1 MGRSVAILK
10 LGGSVITYKDL
21 PLTPNV
27 RAIRNIAKA
36 IPRDVVGR
44 LVVVHGGGSFGH
56 WAAKTY
62 SLSSEDPFERAANF
76 SVIRWAMESL
86 NNVITKLLIEAGL
99 PACSLQTSALVV
111 NKSGEIGEDRLEI
124 VSRFLSMGLIP
135 VMFGDAVLDS
145 EAGFS
150 IASGDSLCAQLVERL
165 EAERVVF
172 AVDVDGVYTSDP
184 KTNPDAQL
192 VKDLSVSSLSDIE
205 IRSASSAYDVTGGM
219 IKKLEEILSVVK
231 KGAVVYVVN
240 GFFPDR
246 VRDALLGRK
255 VIGTVI
261 RR

>member
-1 MGRSVAILK
+1 MILK

-27 RAIRNIAKA
+27 RAIRSIAKA
-36 IPRDVVGR
+36 IPKDVVGR

-56 WAAKTY
+56 WAAKTHP
-62 SLSSEDPFERAANF
+62 LSSEDPSERAVNF

-86 NNVITKLLIEAGL
+86 NNVITKFLIEAGL

-111 NKSGEIGEDRLEI
+111 NKSGEIGEARLDI
-124 VSRFLSMGLIP
+124 VSRFLSMGLVP

-150 IASGDSLCAQLVERL
+150 IASGDSLCTQLVESL
-165 EAERVVF
+165 SAERVVF

-192 VKDLSVSSLSDIE
+192 VEELSISSLSAIE
-205 IRSASSAYDVTGGM
+205 VGGASSAYDVTGGM
-219 IKKLEEILSVVK
+219 MKKLEEIMPVVE

-246 VRDALLGRK
+246 VRDALLGRR
-255 VIGTVI
+255 VVGTMI
-261 RR
+261 QR